1 MSNRIYIFDTTLRD
15 GEQSPGCSM
24 TVTEKLKMAAKLA
37 DLGVDIMEAGFP
49 IASQGDFDAVDAVS
63 RQFPWMQVAA
73 LARSN
78 KLDVE
83 RAAESLK
90 VLLPFNRFSIVHL
103 VRADMIR
110 ETLPPS
116 CIDLCIIDTDL
127 SDAGALR
134 LVDEVRR
141 QLPGVPLTVAA
152 STTVREWEEDAILQ
166 GVSFVFKKPLRAPL
180 LITVLD
186 RLLASTSLPAPVSIE
201 LAAGAPP
208 EPRPGL
214 ASNPSHLEILRD
226 FSRLFSHS
234 LNVRS
239 LLHEFVLKL
248 REVISVNRIALF
260 LQPPQNP
267 FLPGPIAAS
276 RRLPCVC
283 SAGIAADLYH
293 FFELSLDGGIG
304 ASIAADGR
312 ILRADAGAGLSLD
325 ARREFEILG
334 GHIAIPILDRERL
347 LGIAVLGGRL
357 TGLRLSDQELQLLFH
372 LLEELGLAIKNSW
385 LHDQLTTNHR
395 LLTNILG
402 QMGAGCL
409 VVARDLT
416 ILQANP
422 ALGRILDLTPGEGR
436 GIEFA
441 DLPQRL
447 ASLLYEVL
455 NGGRPSACTHYLH
468 GTRTLLVTVT
478 GFHLDSLSETSAVLV
493 TIEDHTAIEAARR
506 VEADR
511 EHNRLVALI
520 AEKFSHE
527 IRNALLSLETHR
539 QLLPTDYDRK
549 DFRASLESAMGRE
562 TVRILRCADQ
572 LAFLSRPK
580 NEPVESHPLSDIL
593 KQAAGHASAHLSA
606 PVTVK
611 LPANPASDKMM
622 ILCEP
627 RSLRHALGEII
638 LNAAQSASPEP
649 KEIAVRMDV
658 SAPAD
663 GVRHVLIG
671 IVNPSQGFSNE
682 AISRAFEPFYTTRS
696 VGLGLGLAVAR
707 KILRDHDG
715 DAEIF
720 SRPHGALGDI
730 VITLPLQ

>member
-1 MSNRIYIFDTTLRD
+1 MNRILVISAQT
-15 GEQSPGCSM
+15 
-24 TVTEKLKMAAKLA
+24 
-37 DLGVDIMEAGFP
+37 
-49 IASQGDFDAVDAVS
+49 
-63 RQFPWMQVAA
+63 
-73 LARSN
+73 
-78 KLDVE
+78 

-90 VLLPFNRFSIVHL
+90 VLMPADRFGIVHL
-103 VRADMIR
+103 SRPELIR
-110 ETLPPS
+110 ESLPPS
-116 CIDLCIIDTDL
+116 CIDLCVIDTDL
-127 SDAGALR
+127 ADAGALR

-141 QLPGVPLTVAA
+141 QLPGIPLVVAA
-152 STTVREWEEDAILQ
+152 ATSLREWEEDAILH
-166 GVSFVFKKPLRAPL
+166 GISFVFKKPLRGPL
-180 LITVLD
+180 LITVFD
-186 RLLASTSLPAPVSIE
+186 RLLAGASAPVV
-201 LAAGAPP
+201 APP
-208 EPRPGL
+208 SESPVRTLAELRPGPVNNL
-214 ASNPSHLEILRD
+214 SHLEILRD

-267 FLPGPIAAS
+267 FLPGPLAAS

-283 SAGIAADLYH
+283 SAGIAADLYR

-304 ASIAADGR
+304 AAIAADGR
-312 ILRADAGAGLSLD
+312 ILRADAGATLSLD

-357 TGLRLSDQELQLLFH
+357 TGLQLSDQELQLLFH

-422 ALGRILDLTPGEGR
+422 ALVRLLDLIPGAGR
-436 GIEFA
+436 GMEFA

-455 NGGRPSACTHYLH
+455 NGGRESACTHYLH

-478 GFHLDSLSETSAVLV
+478 SFHLDAHAETSAVLV

-506 VEADR
+506 IEVDR
-511 EHNRLVALI
+511 EHDRLISLI

-527 IRNALLSLETHR
+527 IRNALLPLDTHR
-539 QLLPTDYDRK
+539 QLLPTDYARA
-549 DFRASLESAMGRE
+549 DFRTSLESALGRE
-562 TVRILRCADQ
+562 TSRILRCVDQ
-572 LAFLSRPK
+572 LAFLSRAK
-580 NEPVESHPLSDIL
+580 NEPVEVHVLHDL
-593 KQAAGHASAHLSA
+593 LRQAAVHASTHSPA
-606 PVTVK
+606 PVGLK
-611 LPANPASDKMM
+611 LSGSSSDTLRV
-622 ILCEP
+622 LCEP

-638 LNAAQSASPEP
+638 LNAAQSSPDCSEISVRIDQTAST
-649 KEIAVRMDV
+649 
-658 SAPAD
+658 D
-663 GVRHVLIG
+663 GARRIRIG
-671 IVNPSQGFSNE
+671 IVNPSVGFTTE
-682 AISRAFEPFYTTRS
+682 ALSRVFEPFYTTKS
-696 VGLGLGLAVAR
+696 VGLGLGLAVTR
-707 KILRDHDG
+707 KILRDHGG
-715 DAEIF
+715 DAEVF
-720 SRPHGALGDI
+720 ARPHGEIGDI
-730 VITLPLQ
+730 VVTLPLQ

>member
-1 MSNRIYIFDTTLRD
+1 MNRILVI
-15 GEQSPGCSM
+15 
-24 TVTEKLKMAAKLA
+24 AAHA
-37 DLGVDIMEAGFP
+37 
-49 IASQGDFDAVDAVS
+49 
-63 RQFPWMQVAA
+63 
-73 LARSN
+73 
-78 KLDVE
+78 
-83 RAAESLK
+83 RAAEALK
-90 VLLPFNRFSIVHL
+90 VLLPPNRFGIVHL
-103 VRADMIR
+103 ARADLIR
-110 ETLPPS
+110 ESLPPS
-116 CIDLCIIDTDL
+116 CIDLCLVDTDL
-127 SDAGALR
+127 ADAGALR

-141 QLPGVPLTVAA
+141 QLPDVPMVVAA
-152 STTVREWEEDAILQ
+152 TTTIREWEEDAILQ
-166 GVSFVFKKPLRAPL
+166 GVAFVFKKPLRAQL

-186 RLLASTSLPAPVSIE
+186 RLLTGTSSPSPSQAEPTQ
-201 LAAGAPP
+201 GALP

-214 ASNPSHLEILRD
+214 ASNPTHLEILRD

-234 LNVRS
+234 LNVRG

-267 FLPGPIAAS
+267 FLPGPVAAS

-304 ASIAADGR
+304 AAVALDGR
-312 ILRADAGAGLSLD
+312 ILRADSGTALSLD

-395 LLTNILG
+395 LLTNVLG

-416 ILQANP
+416 VLQANP
-422 ALGRILDLTPGEGR
+422 ALGRILDLSPAEGH

-447 ASLLYEVL
+447 ASMIYEVL
-455 NGGRPSACTHYLH
+455 NGGRKSACTHYLH
-468 GTRTLLVTVT
+468 GTQTLLVTVT
-478 GFHLDSLSETSAVLV
+478 SFHLDSNTETSAVLV

-506 VEADR
+506 AEVGR
-511 EHNRLVALI
+511 EHDRLVAHI

-527 IRNALLSLETHR
+527 IRNALQSLETHR
-539 QLLPTDYDRK
+539 QLLPTDYARE
-549 DFRASLESAMGRE
+549 DFRASLESALGRE

-572 LAFLSRPK
+572 LAFLSRAK
-580 NEPVESHPLSDIL
+580 NEPVEVHALQEL
-593 KQAAGHASAHLSA
+593 LGQAATMASAHLPS
-606 PVTVK
+606 
-611 LPANPASDKMM
+611 PATIKQSPAASDKLKV
-622 ILCEP
+622 LCEP

-638 LNAAQSASPEP
+638 LNAAQSSASSAEV
-649 KEIAVRMDV
+649 AVRV
-658 SAPAD
+658 EPATAAD
-663 GVRHVLIG
+663 GTRRIRIG
-671 IVNPSQGFSNE
+671 IVNPSQGFSAE
-682 AISRAFEPFYTTRS
+682 ALSRAFEPFYTTRS

-707 KILRDHDG
+707 KILRDHGG

-720 SRPHGALGDI
+720 ARPHAALGDI